1 MLKNNLTQK
10 SLIFSAVFALAFALT
25 GFVIGF
31 IVDSQM
37 ILFDGMYSLISFALS
52 LMSVFALRFKNGAKP
67 KKYPFG
73 ASNIESI
80 VIIFKFSIILMLVI
94 VSMVHATNTIIQGG
108 NSPDFGVGVVYA
120 LLSTIICV
128 VISIMLKKVAQNKQ
142 SALVLAEANQWVFD
156 SVTSLTVFISFLLA
170 RFMIVTNTFTELVAY
185 IDPLL
190 VLVLG
195 VYLLKTPIVSIKK
208 QIHYLLEVAP
218 NEKIMKHLNAIVK
231 DIENKYNMKES
242 FVRASAG
249 NGSLFLEIDFVVS
262 NSQNQFTITQQDIIR
277 QEISNRIKQLPHDK
291 WITVAFTNDR
301 KWAI

>member
-73 ASNIESI
+73 ASNIDSI

-94 VSMVHATNTIIQGG
+94 VSMVHATNTMIQGG

-128 VISIMLKKVAQNKQ
+128 AISILLKKVAQNKQ

-170 RFMIVTNTFTELVAY
+170 QFMIVTNTFTELVVY

-195 VYLLKTPIVSIKK
+195 VYLMKTPIVSIKK
-208 QIHYLLEVAP
+208 QLHYLLEVAP
-218 NEKIMKHLNAIVK
+218 NEKIMKHLNTIVK

-249 NGSLFLEIDFVVS
+249 NGSLFLEIDFVVN
-262 NSQNQFTITQQDIIR
+262 NSQNQFTISQQDIIR

-291 WITVAFTNDR
+291 WMTVAFTNDR
-301 KWAI
+301 KWAV